1 MVGDLAIQ
9 TSNLWIG
16 VLEEEK
22 KAKKKIPASISRT
35 DGERDI
41 LED

>member
-1 MVGDLAIQ
+1 VGDLAIQ

-22 KAKKKIPASISRT
+22 KAKKIPASISRT